1 MAATVRVHGWARRSI
16 WRLVLAYL
24 LLGAVWMLLAG
35 VVVHIVYGIRLLE
48 AGMVGYASL
57 MAVFVG
63 LSALIIAQQEARFQR
78 DLIRRERI
86 RRIQQEQALKF
97 RLMTEHSVDLV
108 SMASIEGLH
117 EYVSPSHLAILGLE
131 AEAVMNRH
139 PASLIHPSDLERLG
153 DWRSYPLSEFRL
165 RTAGGDWKWVQ
176 GYRYLIRWE
185 GRDYSVGIARDVTAL
200 RSMQQTVVE
209 YAERLKILSRKLLE
223 TQENERR
230 HLARELHDEVG
241 QTLTAAKL
249 GLHAM
254 ADLFQLSRREKLY
267 GELVA
272 SLDRVLTQIRTLS
285 LNLHPSLLDDLG
297 LVAAIRGLG
306 TRMAT
311 LSGLRLSLNLPESDP
326 RFPPL
331 VEITSYRVIQ
341 EALNNIARHAGAL
354 RIEITLSIDKDCLK
368 LRIQD
373 DGRGFDLEAMRR
385 RVQAGSSLGL
395 LGMEE
400 RVQLAGGQF
409 SLQSEPGQGT
419 SIEIQFTL
427 KDALASPPV
436 SSAVEEM
443 SST

>member
-1 MAATVRVHGWARRSI
+1 M
-16 WRLVLAYL
+16 LAYL
-24 LLGAVWMLLAG
+24 LLGLVWMLLAG
-35 VVVHIVYGIRLLE
+35 VVVHIVYGIRLFE
-48 AGMVGYASL
+48 AGMVSFATL
-57 MAVFVG
+57 MVIFIG

-86 RRIQQEQALKF
+86 RRIQQEQSLKF

-117 EYVSPSHLAILGLE
+117 EYVSPSHKVILGLE
-131 AEAVMNRH
+131 AEAVMNQH
-139 PASLIHPSDLERLG
+139 PASLIHPSDLDRLG
-153 DWRSYPLSEFRL
+153 DWHSYPLSEFRL
-165 RTAGGDWKWVQ
+165 RTASGDWKWVQ

-185 GRDYSVGIARDVTAL
+185 GHDYSVGIARDVTAL

-267 GELVA
+267 SELVA

-311 LSGLRLSLNLPESDP
+311 LSGLKLSLNLPESDP

-331 VEITSYRVIQ
+331 VEITGYRVIQ

-354 RIEITLSIDKDCLK
+354 RIEITLAIDSDGLK
-368 LRIQD
+368 IRIQD
-373 DGRGFDLEAMRR
+373 DGRGFDLDAMRR
-385 RVQAGSSLGL
+385 RVQAGSNLGL

-409 SLQSEPGQGT
+409 SLQSEPGKGT
-419 SIEIQFTL
+419 TIEIQFAL
-427 KDALASPPV
+427 KGAPASSRAPT
-436 SSAVEEM
+436 AAEEM
-443 SST
+443 

>member
-1 MAATVRVHGWARRSI
+1 MAATAHGNDQVRRSI

-24 LLGAVWMLLAG
+24 LLGGVWILLAG
-35 VVVHIVYGIRLLE
+35 VVVHVVFGIHFRE
-48 AGMVGYASL
+48 AGMISFASL
-57 MAVFVG
+57 MAIFIA

-78 DLIRRERI
+78 DLIRRERV
-86 RRIQQEQALKF
+86 RRIQQEQSLKF

-108 SMASIEGLH
+108 SMASIDGVH
-117 EYVSPSHLAILGLE
+117 EYVSPSHQAILGLE

-153 DWRSYPLSEFRL
+153 DWHSYPLSEFRL

-185 GRDYSVGIARDVTAL
+185 GREYSVGIARDVTAL
-200 RSMQQTVVE
+200 RSMQKTVVE

-311 LSGLRLSLNLPESDP
+311 LSGLRLSLNLPETDP

-331 VEITSYRVIQ
+331 IEITSYRVIQ

-354 RIEITLSIDKDCLK
+354 RIEITLVIEQDSLK

-373 DGRGFDLEAMRR
+373 DGRGFDLEAMRQ

-409 SLQSEPGQGT
+409 SLQSEPGKGT
-419 SIEIQFTL
+419 TVEIQFAL
-427 KDALASPPV
+427 KDLPV
-436 SSAVEEM
+436 APAEAAVSKEM
-443 SST
+443 SPT